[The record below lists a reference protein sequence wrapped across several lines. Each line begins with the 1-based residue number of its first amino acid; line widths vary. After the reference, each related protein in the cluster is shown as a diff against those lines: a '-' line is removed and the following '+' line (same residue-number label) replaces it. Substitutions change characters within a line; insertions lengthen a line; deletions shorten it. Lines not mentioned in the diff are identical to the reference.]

1 MKTIKIRRTGSNP
14 IDSIAQDAA
23 ERVKRALGSSG
34 DVGTPMSLDAYIE
47 ENVEDNMPQPLDF
60 NDDID
65 NEINDDYSG
74 PFTGVLD
81 NEYNQ
86 EILDIIKKYE
96 SVKVGE
102 VLELYYQN
110 RQSIDYTVSQIKA
123 IMSKTSNLIKG
134 L

>member
-1 MKTIKIRRTGSNP
+1 MKIKINKVGSNP

-81 NEYNQ
+81 TEYNQ

-96 SVKVGE
+96 SVKIGE

-123 IMSKTSNLIKG
+123 IMSKTSNLIKV

>member
-1 MKTIKIRRTGSNP
+1 MKIKINKVGSNP

>member
-1 MKTIKIRRTGSNP
+1 MKIKINKVGSNP

-81 NEYNQ
+81 TEYNQ
-86 EILDIIKKYE
+86 EILDILKKYE
-96 SVKVGE
+96 SVKIGE

>member
-1 MKTIKIRRTGSNP
+1 MKIKINKVGSNP

-74 PFTGVLD
+74 TFTGVLD
-81 NEYNQ
+81 TEYNQ

-96 SVKVGE
+96 SVKIGE

>member
-1 MKTIKIRRTGSNP
+1 MKIKINKVGSNP

-34 DVGTPMSLDAYIE
+34 DVGTPMSLDAYLE

-81 NEYNQ
+81 TEYNQ

>member
-1 MKTIKIRRTGSNP
+1 MKIKINKVGSNP

-47 ENVEDNMPQPLDF
+47 ENVEENTPQPLDF

-81 NEYNQ
+81 TEYNQ

>member
-1 MKTIKIRRTGSNP
+1 MKIKINKMGANP
-14 IDSIAQDAA
+14 VDSIAQDAA

-47 ENVEDNMPQPLDF
+47 ENVEENTPQPLDF

-81 NEYNQ
+81 TEYNQ

-96 SVKVGE
+96 SVKIGE

>member
-1 MKTIKIRRTGSNP
+1 MKIKINKVGSNP

-81 NEYNQ
+81 TEYNQ

-110 RQSIDYTVSQIKA
+110 RQSMDYTVSQIKA

>member
-1 MKTIKIRRTGSNP
+1 MKIKINKVGSNP

-34 DVGTPMSLDAYIE
+34 DVGTPMSLDSYIE
-47 ENVEDNMPQPLDF
+47 ENVEENTPQPLDF

-65 NEINDDYSG
+65 NEINDEYVG
-74 PFTGVLD
+74 PFTD
-81 NEYNQ
+81 TMSTTYNS
-86 EILDIIKKYE
+86 EIYDAIKKYE

>member
-1 MKTIKIRRTGSNP
+1 MKIKINKMGANP
-14 IDSIAQDAA
+14 VDSIAQDAA

-74 PFTGVLD
+74 SFTGVLD
-81 NEYNQ
+81 TEYNQ

-96 SVKVGE
+96 SVKIGE

>member
-1 MKTIKIRRTGSNP
+1 MKIKINKVGSNQ

-47 ENVEDNMPQPLDF
+47 ENVEENTPQPLDF

>member
-1 MKTIKIRRTGSNP
+1 MKIKINKVGSNP
-14 IDSIAQDAA
+14 IDCIAQDAA

-47 ENVEDNMPQPLDF
+47 ENVEDNTPQPLDF
-60 NDDID
+60 NEDID

-81 NEYNQ
+81 TEYNQ

-96 SVKVGE
+96 SVKIGE

>member
-1 MKTIKIRRTGSNP
+1 MKIKINKVGSNP

-47 ENVEDNMPQPLDF
+47 ENVEENTPQPLDF

-74 PFTGVLD
+74 QFTGVLD

>member
-1 MKTIKIRRTGSNP
+1 MKIKINKVGSNP

-47 ENVEDNMPQPLDF
+47 ENVEDNTPQPLDF
-60 NDDID
+60 NEDID
-65 NEINDDYSG
+65 NGIDDDYSG

-123 IMSKTSNLIKG
+123 IMSKTSDLIKG

>member
-1 MKTIKIRRTGSNP
+1 MKIKINKVGSNP

-47 ENVEDNMPQPLDF
+47 ENVDENTPQPLDF

-102 VLELYYQN
+102 ALELYYQN

>member
-1 MKTIKIRRTGSNP
+1 MKIKVNKVGSNP

-47 ENVEDNMPQPLDF
+47 ENVEDTMPQPLDF

-74 PFTGVLD
+74 PFTGVMD
-81 NEYNQ
+81 TEYNQ

>member
-1 MKTIKIRRTGSNP
+1 MKIKINKVGANP
-14 IDSIAQDAA
+14 VDSIAQDAA

-81 NEYNQ
+81 TEYNQ

-96 SVKVGE
+96 SVKIGE

>member
-1 MKTIKIRRTGSNP
+1 MKIKINKVGSNP

-60 NDDID
+60 NDDIG

-81 NEYNQ
+81 TEYNQ

-96 SVKVGE
+96 SVKIGE

>member
-1 MKTIKIRRTGSNP
+1 MKIKINKVGSNP

-47 ENVEDNMPQPLDF
+47 ENVEDNTPQPLDF
-60 NDDID
+60 NEDID

>member
-1 MKTIKIRRTGSNP
+1 MKIKINKGGSNP

-47 ENVEDNMPQPLDF
+47 ENVEENTPQPLDF

-81 NEYNQ
+81 TEYNQ

>member
-1 MKTIKIRRTGSNP
+1 MKIKINKVGSNQ

-81 NEYNQ
+81 TEYNQ

-96 SVKVGE
+96 SVKIGE

>member
-1 MKTIKIRRTGSNP
+1 MKIKINKMGANP
-14 IDSIAQDAA
+14 VDSIAQDAA

-81 NEYNQ
+81 TEYNQ

-96 SVKVGE
+96 SVKIGE

>member
-1 MKTIKIRRTGSNP
+1 MKIKINKVGSNP

-81 NEYNQ
+81 TEYNQ

-96 SVKVGE
+96 SVKIGE

-123 IMSKTSNLIKG
+123 IMGKTSNLIKG

>member
-1 MKTIKIRRTGSNP
+1 MKIKINKVGSNP

-74 PFTGVLD
+74 TFTGVLD
-81 NEYNQ
+81 TEYNQ

>member
-1 MKTIKIRRTGSNP
+1 MKIKINKVGSNP

-81 NEYNQ
+81 TEYNQ

-96 SVKVGE
+96 SVKIGE

-110 RQSIDYTVSQIKA
+110 RQSIDYTVSKIKA

>member
-1 MKTIKIRRTGSNP
+1 MKIKINKVGSNP

-47 ENVEDNMPQPLDF
+47 ENVEENTPQPLDF

-96 SVKVGE
+96 SVKIGE

>member
-1 MKTIKIRRTGSNP
+1 MKIKINKVGSNP

-47 ENVEDNMPQPLDF
+47 ENVEENTPQPLDF
-60 NDDID
+60 NEDID

-81 NEYNQ
+81 TEYNQ

>member
-1 MKTIKIRRTGSNP
+1 MKIKINKVGSNP

-47 ENVEDNMPQPLDF
+47 ENVEENTPQPLDF

-65 NEINDDYSG
+65 NEINDEYVG
-74 PFTGVLD
+74 PFTD
-81 NEYNQ
+81 TMSTTYNS
-86 EILDIIKKYE
+86 EIYDAIKKYE

>member
-1 MKTIKIRRTGSNP
+1 MKIKINKVGSNQ

-34 DVGTPMSLDAYIE
+34 DVGTPISLDAYIE
-47 ENVEDNMPQPLDF
+47 ENVEENTPQPLDF

-65 NEINDDYSG
+65 NEINDEYVG
-74 PFTGVLD
+74 PFTD
-81 NEYNQ
+81 TMSTTYNS
-86 EILDIIKKYE
+86 EIYDAIKKYE

>member
-1 MKTIKIRRTGSNP
+1 MKVKVNKMGGNP

-47 ENVEDNMPQPLDF
+47 ENVEDNIPQPLDF
-60 NDDID
+60 NDDVD
-65 NEINDDYSG
+65 SEIGDEYVG
-74 PFTGVLD
+74 PFTD
-81 NEYNQ
+81 TMSTTYNS
-86 EILDIIKKYE
+86 EIYDVIKKYE
-96 SVKVGE
+96 SVKIGE
-102 VLELYYQN
+102 ILELYYQN

-123 IMSKTSNLIKG
+123 VMNKTSNLIKG

>member
-1 MKTIKIRRTGSNP
+1 MKIKINKVGSNP

-47 ENVEDNMPQPLDF
+47 ENVEENTPQPLDF
-60 NDDID
+60 NEDID

-96 SVKVGE
+96 SVKIGE

>member
-1 MKTIKIRRTGSNP
+1 MKIKINKVGSNP

-47 ENVEDNMPQPLDF
+47 ENVEENTPQPLDF
-60 NDDID
+60 NDDIY

>member
-1 MKTIKIRRTGSNP
+1 MKIKINKVGSNP

-81 NEYNQ
+81 TEYNQ

-96 SVKVGE
+96 SVKIGE

>member
-1 MKTIKIRRTGSNP
+1 MKIKINKAGSNP

-81 NEYNQ
+81 TEYNQ

-96 SVKVGE
+96 SVKIGE

>member
-1 MKTIKIRRTGSNP
+1 MKIKINKVGSNP

-47 ENVEDNMPQPLDF
+47 ENVGDNMPQPLDF

-81 NEYNQ
+81 TEYNQ

>member
-1 MKTIKIRRTGSNP
+1 MKIKINKVGSNP

-47 ENVEDNMPQPLDF
+47 ENVEDNMLQPLDF

-81 NEYNQ
+81 TEYNQ

>member
-1 MKTIKIRRTGSNP
+1 MKIKINKVGSNP

-110 RQSIDYTVSQIKA
+110 RQSIDYTVSQIKD

>member
-1 MKTIKIRRTGSNP
+1 MKIKINKVG
-14 IDSIAQDAA
+14 SIAQDAA

-81 NEYNQ
+81 TEYNQ

>member
-1 MKTIKIRRTGSNP
+1 MKIKINKVGSNP

-47 ENVEDNMPQPLDF
+47 ENVEDNTPQPLDF

-81 NEYNQ
+81 TEYNQ

-96 SVKVGE
+96 SVKIGE